1 MTAITTFARGI
12 GVAISPRLRT
22 LIVVVVTAIAISV
35 GAWFVNRPSSGVT
48 AINIELGPGSRP
60 AVGTTPPDF
69 QAKTV
74 DGKAFQLSDYLGKPV
89 WLTFGA
95 SWCADCRAEAVDLEA
110 TYGAFRDQGLV
121 VVGVFIQEDDAAV
134 KEYAGRMGFT
144 FTMTSDPD
152 TRLAAA
158 YHILGI
164 PTHFFIGR
172 DGQIREVR
180 IGGLKRAEMERLV
193 RELLA

>member
-1 MTAITTFARGI
+1 MTAIATVARG
-12 GVAISPRLRT
+12 VALSPRLRT
-22 LIVVVVTAIAISV
+22 LIVVVVTALAIAA

-48 AINIELGPGSRP
+48 AINIDVGPGGAP

-74 DGKAFQLSDYLGKPV
+74 DGKALQLSAFAGQPV

-110 TYGAFRDQGLV
+110 TYSMFREQGLV

-134 KEYAGRMGFT
+134 KEYAARMGFT
-144 FTMTSDPD
+144 FTMTADPD

-164 PTHFFIGR
+164 PTHYFIGR
-172 DGQIREVR
+172 DGRIREIR
-180 IGGLKRAEMERLV
+180 IGGLKRDEMARLV
-193 RELLA
+193 RELMA